1 MDELDKHLRS
11 PEQPLVTQNYRFLGF
26 VNDVGE
32 AMASFLPRSLYIGS
46 YVVTGVYAVA
56 AVYYD
61 RAALRDKLDA
71 PSSSARSAAEKG
83 ELLNA
88 RTLDNALWHT
98 LATVTL
104 TPLIVIPA
112 IKVGAKRLLAG
123 STGLSAALREKV
135 LPATIA
141 IVSIPAVV
149 SPVDNAVTWGF
160 NQVRKTPEP
169 YHWTGYWPDSMN
181 SHHHPTGPELK

>member
-1 MDELDKHLRS
+1 
-11 PEQPLVTQNYRFLGF
+11 
-26 VNDVGE
+26 
-32 AMASFLPRSLYIGS
+32 
-46 YVVTGVYAVA
+46 
-56 AVYYD
+56 
-61 RAALRDKLDA
+61 
-71 PSSSARSAAEKG
+71 
-83 ELLNA
+83 
-88 RTLDNALWHT
+88 
-98 LATVTL
+98 
-104 TPLIVIPA
+104 
-112 IKVGAKRLLAG
+112 VGAKRLLAG

-160 NQVRKTPEP
+160 IQVRKTPEP